1 MTPGPV
7 AVLGG
12 GPAGLLAAWRLARRG
27 RPVVV
32 LERSEG
38 PGGLAA
44 SFEVAGVRVD
54 HGSHRLHPSTDPELL
69 DCLQALLGG
78 TLQRRRRC
86 GRVRLAGRWL
96 GYPLRPG
103 DLARHL
109 PPAVLAGAAADVVLS
124 PLRRRGRPRH
134 FAAAVRAG
142 PGPTLGRHL
151 YFPYARKLWG
161 LEPEELDAEAA
172 RRRITAGSPAALAR
186 RLLGGDGDR
195 SGGWFFYPRLGFGA
209 ISEALAEAA
218 ASAGAE
224 IRYRC
229 EVSELVSERAG
240 WRVATADGA
249 LLDAGTV
256 LSTLPAP
263 VLARL
268 VRPRPPAAVL
278 EAAGRLRFRGMV
290 LVYLAL
296 GTTRYSEFETYY
308 LPGPETPMSR
318 LSEPRGYRDGADP
331 EGTTVLCA
339 ELPCTA
345 GDELWTTSDD
355 DLAAMVADDLAR
367 LDLPPVR
374 PVETAVRRLPRV
386 YPVYDLG
393 FAPDLAA
400 LEAWL
405 GRLPRLLSFG
415 RQGLFAHD
423 NTHHA
428 MATAWA
434 AADALAKDGSV
445 DARGWAAARSRF
457 RDHVVED

>member
-1 MTPGPV
+1 MSPGPV

-12 GPAGLLAAWRLARRG
+12 GPAGLLAAWRLAARG

-32 LERSEG
+32 LERAEG

-69 DCLQALLGG
+69 ACLQALLGG
-78 TLQRRRRC
+78 DLQRRRRR

-96 GYPLRPG
+96 GYPLRPV
-103 DLARHL
+103 DLARQL
-109 PPAVLAGAAADVVLS
+109 PPAVVAGAVADVALS
-124 PLRRRGRPRH
+124 PLRRRARPRH

-161 LEPEELDAEAA
+161 LEPEEIDAEAA
-172 RRRITAGSPAALAR
+172 RRRITAGSPVALAR
-186 RLLGGDGDR
+186 RLLGCDGDR
-195 SGGWFFYPRLGFGA
+195 SGGWFFYPRRGFGA
-209 ISEALAEAA
+209 IAEALAEAA
-218 ASAGAE
+218 VSAGAE
-224 IRYRC
+224 IRYRS
-229 EVSELVSERAG
+229 EVTEVVLEPGGS
-240 WRVATADGA
+240 RVATADGSVLSA
-249 LLDAGTV
+249 ATV

-268 VRPRPPAAVL
+268 LRPDPPSAVL

-290 LVYLAL
+290 LVYLAV

-318 LSEPRGYRDGADP
+318 LSEPRGYRDGPDP
-331 EGTTVLCA
+331 EGVTVLCA

-345 GDELWTTSDD
+345 GDRLWTTSDH
-355 DLAAMVADDLAR
+355 DLAALVAADLPR

-374 PVETAVRRLPRV
+374 PVHTAVRRLPRV

-393 FAPDLAA
+393 FEPDLAA

-405 GRLPRLLSFG
+405 SRHPRVLSFG

-434 AADALAKDGSV
+434 AADALASDGSV
-445 DARGWAAARSRF
+445 DAPGWAAARSRF
-457 RDHVVED
+457 LDHVVED